1 MNCNY
6 NGIWFIKRNWVET
19 YIIDFVITVTGLS
32 TSFFLF
38 FSALTMLVHALAAQI
53 RFSSIQFDWLRPS
66 WSLQLFQDQFQCSR
80 CGCYQSIFSVAFI
93 VFFCHV
99 LVRRAQCS
107 KIWFPPCFLHGQ
119 STEVFF
125 FVCAK
130 LCSVWFPALLFV
142 LVAVSSCDTLD
153 FPENTH
159 LKNTELPFRIFIQR
173 PGSRV
178 V

>member
-1 MNCNY
+1 MVQDNSWRTVKSKNIFI
-6 NGIWFIKRNWVET
+6 IWKKIHFYEKKT
-19 YIIDFVITVTGLS
+19 IDNQQ
-32 TSFFLF
+32 LF
-38 FSALTMLVHALAAQI
+38 FENRIWAALAAQI
-53 RFSSIQFDWLRPS
+53 RFFSIQFDWLRPS